1 MRSSYRSLVLALS
14 LVAFFG
20 QSQVAL
26 AQAKG
31 GADSSGAE
39 DDGAKCAAGG
49 PGPGGP
55 RPGGRRFH
63 GGFPGEGLGHMPLDF
78 SMLNLSDEQK
88 AKISTIRGRNM
99 ARAKEIRQQL
109 STKRAEMRDLMFS
122 VEASNEQ
129 VIAKRNEMK
138 PLIEEAE
145 NLKLSDFLAIRAV
158 FTPEQRKK
166 WSETRLADLKAMRAG
181 RGQPPPDNDMDRDRS
196 EKPPAPKSK

>member
-20 QSQVAL
+20 QSQVAF
-26 AQAKG
+26 AQGKG
-31 GADSSGAE
+31 GGDNTAD
-39 DDGAKCAAGG
+39 DDGAKCNVGG

-63 GGFPGEGLGHMPLDF
+63 GGEGLGHMPLDF

-109 STKRAEMRDLMFS
+109 GTKRAEMRDLMFS
-122 VEASNEQ
+122 VDATNEQ

-145 NLKLSDFLAIRAV
+145 NLKLNDFLAMRAV

-181 RGQPPPDNDMDRDRS
+181 KQQSPDGDMERP
-196 EKPPAPKSK
+196 EKPPAGKSK